1 MQPFSEDSKIFLKNH
16 LAQKLS
22 RREVEVVVLV
32 LEGLT
37 NREVANRLCVAEKT
51 VKFHLT
57 NIYKKLH
64 ISRRSQIIWT
74 LPLSD
79 FVEARR
85 NSGTTVN
92 SPAKETTMMSKKTGT
107 DNGMTEIIPAGCI
120 TVAEQEE
127 SN

>member
-1 MQPFSEDSKIFLKNH
+1 MQPFSENSKIFLKNH
-16 LAQKLS
+16 LSQKLS

-37 NREVANRLCVAEKT
+37 NREVANQLCVAEKT

-57 NIYKKLH
+57 NIYKKLN

-85 NSGTTVN
+85 NSSTVN
-92 SPAKETTMMSKKTGT
+92 SPAKENAISARSGT
-107 DNGMTEIIPAGCI
+107 YDGVAEVIPAGCI

>member
-1 MQPFSEDSKIFLKNH
+1 MQPFSEDSKIFLRNH

-37 NREVANRLCVAEKT
+37 NREVANQLCVAEKT

-57 NIYKKLH
+57 NIYKKLN

-85 NSGTTVN
+85 NSSTV
-92 SPAKETTMMSKKTGT
+92 SPPATENVMLKKTGT
-107 DNGMTEIIPAGCI
+107 DNGAAEIIPAGCT

>member
-16 LAQKLS
+16 LSQKLS

-37 NREVANRLCVAEKT
+37 NREVANQLCVAEKT

-57 NIYKKLH
+57 NIYKKLN

-85 NSGTTVN
+85 NSSAV
-92 SPAKETTMMSKKTGT
+92 SSSAKENVMSVGTGE
-107 DNGMTEIIPAGCI
+107 GVTEVIPAGCI

>member
-1 MQPFSEDSKIFLKNH
+1 MQPFSENSKIFLKNH
-16 LAQKLS
+16 LSQKLS

-37 NREVANRLCVAEKT
+37 NREVANQLCVAEKT

-57 NIYKKLH
+57 NIYKKLN

-85 NSGTTVN
+85 NPSIVN
-92 SPAKETTMMSKKTGT
+92 SSTKENFISEKNKTE
-107 DNGMTEIIPAGCI
+107 NGATEIIPAGCI

-127 SN
+127 KT

>member
-1 MQPFSEDSKIFLKNH
+1 MQPFSENSKNFLKTH

-37 NREVANRLCVAEKT
+37 NREVANQLCVAEKT

-57 NIYKKLH
+57 NIYKKLN

-79 FVEARR
+79 FIEARKHP
-85 NSGTTVN
+85 SETVSLKETSISKKDETQN
-92 SPAKETTMMSKKTGT
+92 SPA
-107 DNGMTEIIPAGCI
+107 EIIPAGCI
-120 TVAEQEE
+120 TVAEQEK
-127 SN
+127 